1 MKRTTLSFLIMLCA
15 ICGWALDSH
24 STSSGQALLTNQKD
38 SIDTSNI
45 VVTYD
50 YTCHTTD
57 KNGEKVDDHYRLAVL
72 VGNKT
77 TLSAGYLAALKP
89 EKKER
94 KDILAELDE
103 QKLNI
108 PSVYVGYPSADEVTI
123 RETML
128 ISDYVSTEK
137 KTPIK
142 WQIEDDTLTIS
153 GYLCQKATAKV
164 RGREWTVWYTEEVPT
179 TAGPWCLYGCPG
191 LIVKAEADN
200 IHCFELQSLE
210 QKTVPIVYSSSP
222 KDLRTS
228 RSKFVKHR
236 NKTLS
241 GPAYLKLVNG
251 DIIEE
256 MTIFTDADE
265 QRPIINGHSI
275 NMTPNVFQPLDLE

>member
-1 MKRTTLSFLIMLCA
+1 MKRIVLSLLLMLIA
-15 ICGWALDSH
+15 ICEWAQ
-24 STSSGQALLTNQKD
+24 TKD
-38 SIDTSNI
+38 SIDTSNM

-57 KNGEKVDDHYRLAVL
+57 KNGEKVDENYRLAVL
-72 VGNKT
+72 VGSKT
-77 TLSAGYLAALKP
+77 TLSAGYLSALKP
-89 EKKER
+89 EKQSR
-94 KDILAELDE
+94 KDLLAELDE

-108 PSVYVGYPSADEVTI
+108 PSVYAGYPSADEVTI

-128 ISDYVSTEK
+128 ISDYVTTEK
-137 KTPIK
+137 KVPIN
-142 WQIEDDTLTIS
+142 WQIADDTLTIT

-191 LIVKAEADN
+191 LIVKADADG

-210 QKTVPIVYSSSP
+210 QKAVPIVCSSSP
-222 KDLRTS
+222 RDVRTS

-241 GPAYLKLVNG
+241 GPAYINSTNDLMSLIDVG
-251 DIIEE
+251 AIRSFSQLEDDGVVR
-256 MTIFTDADE
+256 T
-265 QRPIINGHSI
+265 IINDHAF
-275 NMTPNVFQPLDLE
+275 NFDPNVFQPLDLE

>member
-1 MKRTTLSFLIMLCA
+1 MKRTTLSLLIMLCA
-15 ICGWALDSH
+15 ICGWA
-24 STSSGQALLTNQKD
+24 QAND

-128 ISDYVSTEK
+128 ISDYVTTEK
-137 KTPIK
+137 KTPVK

-191 LIVKAEADN
+191 LIVKAEADD

-222 KDLRTS
+222 KDLRTG

-241 GPAYLKLVNG
+241 GPAYLNSAMKLVNE

-256 MTIFTDADE
+256 MTIFTDADG
-265 QRPIINGHSI
+265 QRPIINGHSF

>member
-1 MKRTTLSFLIMLCA
+1 MGQKTLIFFAIMLMTLSAFA
-15 ICGWALDSH
+15 
-24 STSSGQALLTNQKD
+24 QTND
-38 SIDTSNI
+38 TIDTSNMLA
-45 VVTYD
+45 TYA

-77 TLSAGYLAALKP
+77 TWSAGYLTALKP
-89 EKKER
+89 EKKVR
-94 KDILAELDE
+94 KDILEELDE
-103 QKLNI
+103 QKFNI
-108 PSVYVGYPSADEVTI
+108 PSVYVGYPSADEMTI

-128 ISDYVSTEK
+128 ITDYVTTEK
-137 KTPIK
+137 KTPIN
-142 WQIEDDTLTIS
+142 WQIEDDTLTIT

-191 LIVKAEADN
+191 LIVKAEADG
-200 IHCFELQSLE
+200 IHYFELQSLE
-210 QKTVPIVYSSSP
+210 QRALPIVYSPSP
-222 KDLRTS
+222 NDVPTD

-241 GPAYLKLVNG
+241 VPAYLNSTMSLINE
-251 DIIEE
+251 DMIREL
-256 MTIFTDADE
+256 TIFTDADV

-275 NMTPNVFQPLDLE
+275 NTSPNTFQPLDVE

>member
-1 MKRTTLSFLIMLCA
+1 MRLKTLTFIAIMLITFSA
-15 ICGWALDSH
+15 FA
-24 STSSGQALLTNQKD
+24 QAND

-94 KDILAELDE
+94 KDILDELDE

-108 PSVYVGYPSADEVTI
+108 PFVYVGYPTADDVTI

-128 ISDYVSTEK
+128 ITDYVTTEK
-137 KTPIK
+137 KTPIN
-142 WQIEDDTLTIS
+142 WQIEDDTLTIT

-191 LIVKAEADN
+191 LIVKAEADG

-210 QKTVPIVYSSSP
+210 QKALPIVYSSSP
-222 KDLRTS
+222 KDITTS
-228 RSKFVKHR
+228 RNKFVKHR

-241 GPAYLKLVNG
+241 GPAYLNSAMNLVNENM
-251 DIIEE
+251 IEQW
-256 MTIFTDADE
+256 TIFTDADV
-265 QRPIINGHSI
+265 QRPIINGHSF
-275 NMTPNVFQPLDLE
+275 NMTPNVFQPLDLP

>member
-1 MKRTTLSFLIMLCA
+1 MKRIALSLLLILIA
-15 ICGWALDSH
+15 ICGWA
-24 STSSGQALLTNQKD
+24 QTND
-38 SIDTSNI
+38 SIDTSNM

-50 YTCHTTD
+50 YTCHTID

-72 VGNKT
+72 VGSRT
-77 TLSAGYLAALKP
+77 TLSAGYLSALKP
-89 EKKER
+89 EKQSR

-108 PSVYVGYPSADEVTI
+108 PSVYFGYPSADEVTI

-128 ISDYVSTEK
+128 ISDYVTTEK
-137 KTPIK
+137 KAPIN
-142 WQIEDDTLTIS
+142 WQIADDTLTIT

-191 LIVKAEADN
+191 LIVKAEADG

-210 QKTVPIVYSSSP
+210 QKALPIVYTSSP
-222 KDLRTS
+222 NDVPTD
-228 RSKFVKHR
+228 RSKFIKHR

-241 GPAYLKLVNG
+241 VPAYLNSTMSLINE
-251 DIIEE
+251 DMITEL
-256 MTIFTDADE
+256 TIFTDADV
-265 QRPIINGHSI
+265 QRPIINGHSF
-275 NMTPNVFQPLDLE
+275 NTSPNTFQPLDLE